1 VGTRGRIASVVGRY
15 YCMDRDTRWDR
26 TRRAY
31 DMLTLGEGHEVEDP
45 CAAVR
50 DSYERDV
57 TDEFVE
63 PIVVTEKGKPV
74 ATIDEGDAVIF
85 FNFRAD
91 RARQITHAINDDDF
105 DGFERKK
112 RVKVHFTCMT
122 QYEDTFHLPVAFP
135 PERRTNILAEVASNA
150 GMTTLRIAETEKYAH
165 VTYFFNGGEEEEWKG
180 ETRIL
185 VPSPKVA
192 TYDLQPEMSAY
203 GVCDRLVA
211 EIEADR
217 HDYIVCNFANPDMVG
232 HTGVLDA
239 AVKAVETVDICIGRI
254 MEVIDS
260 ERMAVIVTSDHG
272 NADQMIDTVN
282 DGAYTAHTTNL
293 VPCILVDP
301 DYHGELIEGGSLR
314 DIAPTIL
321 NYLEVPVPE
330 EMTGRDLRADRG

>member
-1 VGTRGRIASVVGRY
+1 
-15 YCMDRDTRWDR
+15 
-26 TRRAY
+26 
-31 DMLTLGEGHEVEDP
+31 
-45 CAAVR
+45 
-50 DSYERDV
+50 
-57 TDEFVE
+57 
-63 PIVVTEKGKPV
+63 
-74 ATIDEGDAVIF
+74 
-85 FNFRAD
+85 
-91 RARQITHAINDDDF
+91 
-105 DGFERKK
+105 
-112 RVKVHFTCMT
+112 
-122 QYEDTFHLPVAFP
+122 
-135 PERRTNILAEVASNA
+135 
-150 GMTTLRIAETEKYAH
+150 
-165 VTYFFNGGEEEEWKG
+165 
-180 ETRIL
+180 
-185 VPSPKVA
+185 
-192 TYDLQPEMSAY
+192 MSAY